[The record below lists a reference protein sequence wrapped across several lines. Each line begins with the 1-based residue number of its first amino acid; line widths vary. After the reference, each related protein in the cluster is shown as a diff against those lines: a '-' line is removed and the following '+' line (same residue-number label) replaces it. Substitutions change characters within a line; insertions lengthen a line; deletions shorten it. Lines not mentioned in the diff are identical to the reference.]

1 MPAHTEYRAH
11 FDFDI
16 RFANGG
22 GLAGTGFRLDLPSG
36 DLGEAEVATLLIRH
50 LGLALVD
57 EVELRGLRIV
67 EEPHRGSRGVETRQG
82 ATGTASHRVVDL
94 SHPIRAGLITYPGL
108 PAPTI
113 TPHLT
118 REDSRARYAPGTEFA
133 MDLITM
139 IGNTGTYLDSPF
151 HRYAGGPDLAGLD
164 LASLVGLRAE
174 VFHLEDAWDAGR
186 RGIRPETLADRD
198 VRGAAVLL
206 HTGWD
211 RWFGQPEYGTGA
223 PFLTG
228 AGAQWL
234 IDAGAVLV
242 GIDSLNI
249 DDTESG
255 GERPAHSLLLG
266 AGVHVVEHLTNLGE
280 LPPQGARFTAAPPAV
295 EGFGTFPVRAF
306 AEIDG

>member
-1 MPAHTEYRAH
+1 MPEYRAH

-22 GLAGTGFRLDLPSG
+22 GLSGVGFRLDLPSAEIS
-36 DLGEAEVATLLIRH
+36 DDELGRLLVAH

-57 EVELRGLRIV
+57 EVELRGVRVV
-67 EEPHRGSRGVETRQG
+67 EEPHRGSRGVEV
-82 ATGTASHRVVDL
+82 AASASQTRVVDL
-94 SHPIRAGLITYPGL
+94 SHPIRAGLVTYPGL

-133 MDLITM
+133 MDVIHL
-139 IGNTGTYLDSPF
+139 IGNTGTYLDSPY
-151 HRYAGGPDLAGLD
+151 HRYAGGRDLAGLD
-164 LASLVGLRAE
+164 LSTLVGLRAE
-174 VFHLEDAWDAGR
+174 VFHLEDAWDAAR

-211 RWFGQPEYGTGA
+211 RWFGAPEYGVGA

-228 AGAQWL
+228 EAAQWL

-249 DDTESG
+249 DDADPSTGSGG

-266 AGVHVVEHLTNLGE
+266 AGVHVVEHLTNLGA
-280 LPPQGARFTAAPPAV
+280 LPPRGARFTAAPPAV

-306 AEIDG
+306 AELPA

>member
-1 MPAHTEYRAH
+1 MPEYRAH

-22 GLAGTGFRLDLPSG
+22 GLSGTGFRLDLPSP
-36 DLGEAEVATLLIRH
+36 DATEDEIGRLLVQH

-67 EEPHRGSRGVETRQG
+67 EEPHRGSRGVVPD
-82 ATGTASHRVVDL
+82 ASAAAPSTKPRVVDL
-94 SHPIRAGLITYPGL
+94 SHPIRAGLVTYPGL

-113 TPHLT
+113 APHLT

-133 MDLITM
+133 MDILTM
-139 IGNTGTYLDSPF
+139 VGNTGTYLDSPF
-151 HRYAGGPDLAGLD
+151 HRYAEGPDLAGLE

-174 VFHLEDAWDAGR
+174 VFHLEDAWTPER

-211 RWFGQPEYGTGA
+211 RWFGRPEYGSGA

-228 AGAQWL
+228 GGAQWL
-234 IDAGAVLV
+234 IDAGAALV

-255 GERPAHSLLLG
+255 GERPAHTLLLG
-266 AGVHVVEHLTNLGE
+266 AGVHVVEHLTNLGS
-280 LPPQGARFTAAPPAV
+280 LPARGALFTAAPPAV

-306 AEIDG
+306 AEVPA